1 VLTGLDAR
9 DLVDSSRAGGG
20 VGVGHR
26 RAVWMDGRQAWI
38 NWWGGCLGRRALLP
52 VSHRHLCKCD
62 NLDMI
67 WG

>member
-1 VLTGLDAR
+1 MLTGLDAR

-38 NWWGGCLGRRALLP
+38 NWWGGMLGPPCFVAGKSSSSLQ
-52 VSHRHLCKCD
+52 V
-62 NLDMI
+62 
-67 WG
+67 

>member
-1 VLTGLDAR
+1 MLTGLDAR

-38 NWWGGCLGRRALLP
+38 NWWGGDAWAA
-52 VSHRHLCKCD
+52 VLCCR
-62 NLDMI
+62 
-67 WG
+67 